1 MCLLPLPKGS
11 PVLLTCPTCR
21 SGLQVPDGTDALVRC
36 PACKTIFSPVTGI
49 AEALEPEPEE
59 APRPQKPARP
69 AKPAKR
75 RRPAAVEQETAGR
88 DFEPGYFDDKPR
100 KRRRRFDDSD
110 DDAYSPEERRALRA
124 AFTRAAWGCK
134 LIWIS
139 FSLFMLSMM
148 FIIIFWFQT
157 AFTLPEPLF
166 VTLAGLI
173 GLFTWV
179 TGAVGVG
186 LCLSGPPSPGHW
198 GYGIS
203 AAVATLLHL
212 VLLAVLVGEGK
223 DYSVGKEAD
232 PHSSNAAWGLV
243 PTRLDAVAFY
253 ITLMVYQ
260 DEEVIPKGRL
270 TLSIVVGVMEMVRNL
285 LILMLLSCLARAT
298 GEDDLAG
305 QCTRASGF
313 TSLGPAGIAVCML
326 LFAIAMVETNMQWKE
341 SGKILLTT
349 VRMGTYAIF
358 CGMMFPG
365 LMAARYTADA
375 CDEPYQSRIPK
386 L

>member
-1 MCLLPLPKGS
+1 M
-11 PVLLTCPTCR
+11 
-21 SGLQVPDGTDALVRC
+21 PDGTDALVRC
-36 PACKTIFSPVTGI
+36 PACKTVFSPVTGVAELPEP
-49 AEALEPEPEE
+49 AEAARPPRLE
-59 APRPQKPARP
+59 KPARP
-69 AKPAKR
+69 ARPPKR
-75 RRPAAVEQETAGR
+75 RPSPANVEQETAGR

-100 KRRRRFDDSD
+100 KRRRFDDSD
-110 DDAYSPEERRALRA
+110 DDAFSPQERRALRA

-157 AFTLPEPLF
+157 AFSLPEPIF

-173 GLFTWV
+173 GLFTWI

-232 PHSSNAAWGLV
+232 PESSNAAWGLV
-243 PTRLDAVAFY
+243 PTRLDAVAF
-253 ITLMVYQ
+253 
-260 DEEVIPKGRL
+260 
-270 TLSIVVGVMEMVRNL
+270 
-285 LILMLLSCLARAT
+285 
-298 GEDDLAG
+298 
-305 QCTRASGF
+305 
-313 TSLGPAGIAVCML
+313 
-326 LFAIAMVETNMQWKE
+326 
-341 SGKILLTT
+341 
-349 VRMGTYAIF
+349 
-358 CGMMFPG
+358 
-365 LMAARYTADA
+365 
-375 CDEPYQSRIPK
+375 
-386 L
+386 